1 MQSAL
6 RFHFQA
12 SNPGIVVPHTNHA
25 FATNLNS
32 HRTLSCTKRRSLP
45 LCSFTAQPSNQTSAV
60 GSPSLQHWNL
70 TNRHVTV
77 LNVFACATA
86 ICATWLFC
94 SAIPTLLAFKKA
106 AESMEKLMDATRE
119 ELPNTM
125 AAIRLSGMEISD
137 LTTELSDIG
146 QEITQGVRS
155 STRAVRLAEERLRRL
170 TTVPSSGYAPI
181 MCLTSLQGMTIN
193 PKAEYD
199 DDEPAVAR
207 TARGVREGIVK
218 GRATLQMFFTLTR
231 FSRFALN
238 FITGRR
244 KLSS

>member
-1 MQSAL
+1 MPSAL
-6 RFHFQA
+6 QFQA
-12 SNPGIVVPHTNHA
+12 SRPSTVAPLTRQTFSANVR
-25 FATNLNS
+25 S
-32 HRTLSCTKRRSLP
+32 HRSLSFTKLSPLPQP
-45 LCSFTAQPSNQTSAV
+45 LCSFTVQPSHHTSAV

-70 TNRHVTV
+70 TSRHVTV

-86 ICATWLFC
+86 VCTTWLFF

-170 TTVPSSGYAPI
+170 TTVPSSA
-181 MCLTSLQGMTIN
+181 SLQGTIN
-193 PKAEYD
+193 SKAED
-199 DDEPAVAR
+199 CDEPAVAR

-218 GRATLQMFFTLTR
+218 GRAMLQMFFTFTQ
-231 FSRFALN
+231 FSRFALK
-238 FITGRR
+238 FISGRR

>member
-77 LNVFACATA
+77 LNVFACA
-86 ICATWLFC
+86 
-94 SAIPTLLAFKKA
+94 AFKKA

-170 TTVPSSGYAPI
+170 TTVPSSA
-181 MCLTSLQGMTIN
+181 SLQGMTIN

>member
-170 TTVPSSGYAPI
+170 TTVPSSA
-181 MCLTSLQGMTIN
+181 SLQGMTIN

>member
-1 MQSAL
+1 MPSAL
-6 RFHFQA
+6 QFQA
-12 SNPGIVVPHTNHA
+12 SRPSTIAPLTRHVFSA
-25 FATNLNS
+25 NLHS
-32 HRTLSCTKRRSLP
+32 HRSLSFTKLSSLP
-45 LCSFTAQPSNQTSAV
+45 QPLYSFTVQPSHHTSAV

-70 TNRHVTV
+70 TSRHVTV

-86 ICATWLFC
+86 ACATWLFF

-170 TTVPSSGYAPI
+170 TTVPSSA
-181 MCLTSLQGMTIN
+181 SLQGTIN
-193 PKAEYD
+193 SKAED
-199 DDEPAVAR
+199 SDEPAVAR

-218 GRATLQMFFTLTR
+218 GRAMLQMFFTFTQ
-231 FSRFALN
+231 FSRFALK
-238 FITGRR
+238 FISGRR

>member
-1 MQSAL
+1 MPSAL
-6 RFHFQA
+6 QFQV
-12 SNPGIVVPHTNHA
+12 SNSRIIVPHSKHTFGINVH
-25 FATNLNS
+25 S
-32 HRTLSCTKRRSLP
+32 HRRLSFTKLSSLPQP
-45 LCSFTAQPSNQTSAV
+45 LCSFTAQPSYHTSTV
-60 GSPSLQHWNL
+60 GSSSLQHWNL
-70 TNRHVTV
+70 TSRHVTV
-77 LNVFACATA
+77 LNGFACATA
-86 ICATWLFC
+86 VCATLLFC

-125 AAIRLSGMEISD
+125 VAIRLSGMEISD

-155 STRAVRLAEERLRRL
+155 STRVVRLAEERLRRL
-170 TTVPSSGYAPI
+170 TTMPSSA
-181 MCLTSLQGMTIN
+181 SLQGTIKS
-193 PKAEYD
+193 KAEGS
-199 DDEPAVAR
+199 DEPVVAR

-218 GRATLQMFFTLTR
+218 GRAMLQMFFTFTQ
-231 FSRFALN
+231 FSMFALN

>member
-25 FATNLNS
+25 FATNVNS
-32 HRTLSCTKRRSLP
+32 HRTLSCTKHRSLP
-45 LCSFTAQPSNQTSAV
+45 QSLCSLTAQPSNHTSTTV
-60 GSPSLQHWNL
+60 GSPSLPHWNL

-125 AAIRLSGMEISD
+125 AVIPVIRHGN
-137 LTTELSDIG
+137 
-146 QEITQGVRS
+146 Q
-155 STRAVRLAEERLRRL
+155 
-170 TTVPSSGYAPI
+170 
-181 MCLTSLQGMTIN
+181 
-193 PKAEYD
+193 
-199 DDEPAVAR
+199 
-207 TARGVREGIVK
+207 
-218 GRATLQMFFTLTR
+218 
-231 FSRFALN
+231 
-238 FITGRR
+238 
-244 KLSS
+244 